1 MTRRENGQELGV
13 RGQGRRM
20 SKTVRGRRVSPDSS
34 HAPCPMPLF
43 PSLTALLARVRS
55 AFVAA
60 PFLMV
65 IAALGCHS
73 SSESTRQTRAESIS
87 PAKGDDTT
95 LLASGTGGSS
105 AGAITKS
112 SDASGPA
119 SGTPQSAGQT
129 GASTSVGSRWSNFFG
144 RKPSSDGLVLPRN
157 DQDAENG
164 APDKT
169 AANEF

>member
-34 HAPCPMPLF
+34 RAPCPMPLF
-43 PSLTALLARVRS
+43 TSLTGPLSRVQSAL
-55 AFVAA
+55 VAA
-60 PFLMV
+60 PILMV
-65 IAALGCHS
+65 IAAIGCHS
-73 SSESTRQTRAESIS
+73 SSESTRQARAESIS